1 VTDDPAQAGSVSNS
15 VSKPHCNGW
24 GVDAGGNPFTTGA
37 TKMAD
42 ENKNSPLGEFG
53 KMPNFDFTKLM
64 KDFKLPG
71 VDLTTIMDREKK
83 NIEALTEANRVAF
96 EGWQAL
102 VHRQAEILQESI
114 KRAVGAAQG
123 EDAGTKRMDLAS
135 HAFETALSNMRELAE
150 MAIKSQKEAF
160 DIIRKRVEDN
170 LAALRDPGTDK

>member
-1 VTDDPAQAGSVSNS
+1 
-15 VSKPHCNGW
+15 
-24 GVDAGGNPFTTGA
+24 
-37 TKMAD
+37 MAD
-42 ENKNSPLGEFG
+42 ENKNSPFGDFG

-114 KRAVGAAQG
+114 KRAVGTVQG
-123 EDAGTKRMDLAS
+123 EDASAKRMDLAS

-150 MAIKSQKEAF
+150 MAIKSQKDAF

-170 LAALRDPGTDK
+170 VAALRPPGADK

>member
-1 VTDDPAQAGSVSNS
+1 MS
-15 VSKPHCNGW
+15 
-24 GVDAGGNPFTTGA
+24 DANMNPL
-37 TKMAD
+37 
-42 ENKNSPLGEFG
+42 LGDFG

-71 VDLTTIMDREKK
+71 VDLATIMDREKK

-114 KRAVGAAQG
+114 KRAVGTMQG

-135 HAFETALSNMRELAE
+135 QAFESALSNMRELSE
-150 MAIKSQKEAF
+150 MAAKSQKDAF
-160 DIIRKRVEDN
+160 DVIRRRVEEN
-170 LAALRDPGTDK
+170 LAVLGAPGTDK

>member
-1 VTDDPAQAGSVSNS
+1 
-15 VSKPHCNGW
+15 
-24 GVDAGGNPFTTGA
+24 
-37 TKMAD
+37 MAD
-42 ENKNSPLGEFG
+42 ENKNSLFGDFG
-53 KMPNFDFTKLM
+53 KMPTFDFTKLM

-71 VDLTTIMDREKK
+71 VDLAAIMDREKK

-114 KRAVGAAQG
+114 KQAVGTVQG
-123 EDAGTKRMDLAS
+123 EVAGTKRMDLAA

-150 MAIKSQKEAF
+150 MAAKSQKEAF

-170 LAALRDPGTDK
+170 LAALRSSGTDK

>member
-1 VTDDPAQAGSVSNS
+1 
-15 VSKPHCNGW
+15 
-24 GVDAGGNPFTTGA
+24 
-37 TKMAD
+37 MAD
-42 ENKNSPLGEFG
+42 ENKNQLFSDFG
-53 KMPNFDFTKLM
+53 KMPSFDFTKLM

-71 VDLTTIMDREKK
+71 VDLATIMDREKK

-114 KRAVGAAQG
+114 KQAVGTLEG
-123 EDAGTKRMDLAS
+123 EDVGTKRMDLAA

-150 MAIKSQKEAF
+150 MAIKSQKDAF

-170 LAALRDPGTDK
+170 LAALRPLELTSRMCSHPVT

>member
-1 VTDDPAQAGSVSNS
+1 
-15 VSKPHCNGW
+15 
-24 GVDAGGNPFTTGA
+24 
-37 TKMAD
+37 MAD
-42 ENKNSPLGEFG
+42 ENKTPLFGEFG
-53 KMPNFDFTKLM
+53 KIPSFDFTKLM

-71 VDLTTIMDREKK
+71 VDLATIIEREKK
-83 NIEALTEANRVAF
+83 NIEALTKANRVAF

-102 VHRQAEILQESI
+102 VHRQAEILQESV
-114 KRAVGAAQG
+114 KRAVGTVQG
-123 EDAGTKRMDLAS
+123 EDAGAKRMDLAS